1 MPPVSAHRP
10 GVAMSAPTE
19 PSVAAAD
26 LRWQHR
32 RVFLVGITAA
42 AGWLDALA
50 FLHLGKVFI
59 SFMSGNLLFVG
70 IGAGDGDGGLVVRA
84 GAVLAAFLIGTAAGA
99 RLTGSRLVPG
109 TRSSLHRTLLIEAG
123 LLAAFA
129 LLWDATGRP

>member
-70 IGAGDGDGGLVVRA
+70 IGAGNGDGGLVLRA
-84 GAVLAAFLIGTAAGA
+84 GLVLAAFLFGTVAGA
-99 RLTGSRLVPG
+99 RLTGSRLAPAG
-109 TRSSLHRTLLIEAG
+109 HGPLGRTLAVEA
-123 LLAAFA
+123 
-129 LLWDATGRP
+129 